1 MAEIVQTTMDGRRKQ
16 QKQQQQQQF
25 GNTNSQV
32 VSVDSED
39 EAAARIVQIF
49 VEVRKVGMIDTLN
62 ENFMGIMQITNDRSV
77 RRRFKDISVFSTVYK
92 YRNLLLRVAATVSKF
107 TYSCIFPLHSL
118 NA

>member
-62 ENFMGIMQITNDRSV
+62 ENFMGIMQITNDMFGSMAPYIG
-77 RRRFKDISVFSTVYK
+77 ISVFSTVYK
-92 YRNLLLRVAATVSKF
+92 
-107 TYSCIFPLHSL
+107 
-118 NA
+118 